1 MVNTSKLKR
10 HSVGIEN
17 NLTTSMMDKKNKSVR
32 NMCGLI
38 KTVSIK
44 TPRNS
49 LTSFLNQTL

>member
-1 MVNTSKLKR
+1 MTNTSKLNR

-17 NLTTSMMDKKNKSVR
+17 NLTSSMMNKRNKTVR
-32 NMCGLI
+32 NMCGLM

-49 LTSFLNQTL
+49 LTYS